1 MNTTQYSELDRIK
14 LKIKALAAKTVDN
27 GCSEAEAMAAMQGVG
42 RLLRQYNLTMSE
54 LDVRQTP
61 CKTIEIKVDGTR
73 HRISNCLGN
82 IGGFTDTKPY
92 FQNHGPSTVFYFFG
106 QEQDLDMA
114 QYVFKVCKAAI
125 DSETHRFKSTPEYRV
140 LGGGRSATTSFQH
153 GLTDKLNQ
161 RMRQMKKEETTE
173 LHAREAEQHAER
185 GAAAPTSTALVVLKK
200 QLIEQE
206 FKAHGPKLRYA
217 RVSRTVRSR
226 TAYGAGLAAGDRVN
240 LSRPINSSAKSGL
253 LK

>member
-14 LKIKALAAKTVDN
+14 LKINALAAKTMEN

-42 RLLRQYNLTMSE
+42 RLLQQYNLTMSE

-61 CKTIEIKVDGTR
+61 CKTIEIRIDGSR
-73 HRISNCLGN
+73 HRIANCLVS
-82 IGGFTDTKPY
+82 IGAFTDTKPY
-92 FQNHGPSTVFYFFG
+92 FQTRGPNTVFFFFG

-125 DSETHRFKSTPEYRV
+125 DSETCRFKGTPAYRA
-140 LGGGRSATTSFQH
+140 LGGGQSATVSFQH
-153 GLTDKLNQ
+153 GLIDKLCQ

-173 LHAREAEQHAER
+173 LHAREAEQQAER
-185 GAAAPTSTALVVLKK
+185 GSTSTALVVLKK

-206 FKAHGPKLRYA
+206 FKANGPRLRM
-217 RVSRTVRSR
+217 VRSFR
-226 TAYGAGLAAGDRVN
+226 TIRSSTAYGAGSAAGDRVN
-240 LSRPINSSAKSGL
+240 LSRPLSGRAKQGL

>member
-1 MNTTQYSELDRIK
+1 MNTTQHSELDRIK
-14 LKIKALAAKTVDN
+14 LKIKALAAKTVEN
-27 GCSEAEAMAAMQGVG
+27 GCSEQEAMSAMQGVG

-61 CKTIEIKVDGTR
+61 CKTIEIKIDGSR
-73 HRISNCLGN
+73 HRISNCIGS
-82 IGGFTDTKPY
+82 IGGFTDTKPWY
-92 FQNHGPSTVFYFFG
+92 QNFGSRTVFSFFG

-114 QYVFKVCKAAI
+114 QYLFKVCKAAI
-125 DSETHRFKSTPEYRV
+125 DSETHRFKSTPAYRA

-173 LHAREAEQHAER
+173 LHAREAEQQAEQ
-185 GAAAPTSTALVVLKK
+185 ATAPTSTALVVLKK

-206 FKAHGPKLRYA
+206 FKAHGPKLRTA
-217 RVSRTVRSR
+217 RVHRRVRSY
-226 TAYGAGLAAGDRVN
+226 TAYGAGSAAGDRIN
-240 LSRPINSSAKSGL
+240 LSRPLSSGTKSGL